1 LNFAFYDDANGGIK
15 EADTS
20 SLGDSMLCT
29 RNSALWHAKTGP
41 QSMWNHLPRKWF
53 QIFALIVSFSMPC
66 FSAMGGADNHDPKAR
81 TSSWPGIDNK
91 WPPSGPPM
99 GAWQDG
105 FKNWPGPGAW
115 YDANKKWPDLLE
127 MTSKRL
133 ELTKSSNKAEDKN
146 SKADE
151 KGNKQAGKD
160 CDFIFLRVSKLLE
173 HSKEARDNPFR
184 FERLL
189 YASNALLNA
198 SDFISWSRKT
208 NPTPQDKDFWGA
220 IGMAIQRC
228 YFRVQQ
234 ADFFAPLSGEKNSEQ
249 YTKLSRSLYQQA
261 RGAYDAH
268 DYQKAKNLA
277 DASESI
283 VIALESLA
291 QAAIP
296 IPKPHPLI
304 LK

>member
-1 LNFAFYDDANGGIK
+1 LIFAFYDAAKGGIK

-29 RNSALWHAKTGP
+29 RNSALWHIKIGP
-41 QSMWNHLPRKWF
+41 ESMWKQILWKWI
-53 QIFALIVSFSMPC
+53 QVAALIVTISMPC
-66 FSAMGGADNHDPKAR
+66 FSVIGGADNHDPKAPS
-81 TSSWPGIDNK
+81 SSWPGSNNK
-91 WPPSGPPM
+91 WPPLGPPM
-99 GAWQDG
+99 GGWQDG

-115 YDANKKWPDLLE
+115 YDTNKKWPDLLE
-127 MTSKRL
+127 ATSKRL
-133 ELTKSSNKAEDKN
+133 DLAKSSIKAEAK
-146 SKADE
+146 S
-151 KGNKQAGKD
+151 NKQAGKE
-160 CDFIFLRVSKLLE
+160 CDFIFPRVSKLLE
-173 HSKEARDNPFR
+173 QSKDARENPFR

-198 SDFISWSRKT
+198 SDFISWSRKR
-208 NPTPQDKDFWGA
+208 NPMPQDKDFWGA

-249 YTKLSRSLYQQA
+249 YTKLARSLYQQA

-268 DYQKAKNLA
+268 DYQKAKSLA

-283 VIALESLA
+283 VIALESIA

-296 IPKPHPLI
+296 IPKPPPHIP
-304 LK
+304 K

>member
-1 LNFAFYDDANGGIK
+1 
-15 EADTS
+15 
-20 SLGDSMLCT
+20 MLCT
-29 RNSALWHAKTGP
+29 RNSVLWHIKISPESTGKP
-41 QSMWNHLPRKWF
+41 ILWKW
-53 QIFALIVSFSMPC
+53 IHVFALIVAISMPC
-66 FSAMGGADNHDPKAR
+66 FSAMGGADNPGPK
-81 TSSWPGIDNK
+81 TQPSSWPGSDNK
-91 WPPSGPPM
+91 WTHPGPLM
-99 GAWQDG
+99 GAWPDG

-115 YDANKKWPDLLE
+115 YDHNKKWPDLLE
-127 MTSKRL
+127 ETSKRF
-133 ELTKSSNKAEDKN
+133 ELAKSSRKADDKNNKADD
-146 SKADE
+146 KAD
-151 KGNKQAGKD
+151 KQAGKE
-160 CDFIFLRVSKLLE
+160 CDLIFLRVSKLLE
-173 HSKEARDNPFR
+173 QAKEARENPFR

-198 SDFISWSRKT
+198 GDFISWSRKT

-220 IGMAIQRC
+220 IGMALQGC

-249 YTKLSRSLYQQA
+249 YTKLARSLYQQA

-283 VIALESLA
+283 VIALESIA

-296 IPKPHPLI
+296 MPKPTPLHIPK
-304 LK
+304 